1 MTIQTDGF
9 VSEPL
14 QSEFIQIQAR
24 LVTVKLYHYQV
35 FVWSD
40 FWIVCVIV

>member
-14 QSEFIQIQAR
+14 QSEFIQIQGSDGDSEIVP
-24 LVTVKLYHYQV
+24 LPGLC
-35 FVWSD
+35 WSD
-40 FWIVCVIV
+40 F